1 MLPSSVHSL
10 LVLLHCR
17 PVALLSVFGG
27 TVFNFNPFSLKS
39 AVVAAND
46 YTLAYNIPDSVA
58 TAW

>member
-1 MLPSSVHSL
+1 MQHATGSPA
-10 LVLLHCR
+10 CR

-46 YTLAYNIPDSVA
+46 YTLALNIPDQVA
-58 TAW
+58 KDW